1 MRYLLRYHAE
11 YRYSGPVFDQHN
23 VLRVTPATTPLQRVR
38 GFRVVVEPSARTRT
52 YSDYFGTEVVEFNVP
67 GEHERLAI
75 TAEGEVVTDEPAAPP
90 DGDWE
95 LTRTD
100 AYTSRGGEF
109 LLHTEDEP
117 GNGGLAELRDAIAA
131 DTPRQMLE
139 ALCRVIPDRF
149 EYKPGATFVGSTV
162 DDLLEGGAGVCQDFV
177 HLSLILLR
185 RAGIAT
191 RYVSGYLFVA
201 PPSPGQVPR
210 ASGGASPQLSNGAGD
225 SVEVN
230 THAWVEALV
239 PGWADGES
247 VWIGADPTNS
257 KLAGEE
263 HVKIGHG
270 RHYGDVAPIRG
281 VYRGAGGTTGHEVN
295 VRMTRL
301 TS

>member
-67 GEHERLAI
+67 GEHERL
-75 TAEGEVVTDEPAAPP
+75 VVNEQPSAPP
-90 DGDWE
+90 HGDWE
-95 LTRTD
+95 LTKAD
-100 AYTSRGGEF
+100 AYTARGGEF
-109 LLHTEDEP
+109 LLRAHDEP
-117 GNGGLAELRDAIAA
+117 GNGGLAELRAAIAA
-131 DTPRQMLE
+131 DTPRGTLE
-139 ALCRVIPDRF
+139 ALCRVVPDRF

-185 RAGIAT
+185 DAGIAA
-191 RYVSGYLFVA
+191 RYVSGYLFA
-201 PPSPGQVPR
+201 
-210 ASGGASPQLSNGAGD
+210 ASGNGSGN

-239 PGWADGES
+239 PGPEGEEA
-247 VWIGADPTNS
+247 VWVGADPTNR
-257 KLAGEE
+257 KLAGDE

-281 VYRGAGGTTGHEVN
+281 VYRGSGGAAGHEVN
-295 VRMTRL
+295 VRMTRV